1 MSDPH
6 SIAELVA
13 SIAARHGIGVEAPRI
28 TARPRAESDDERD
41 MARAAQLASTL
52 AALPESFAWARLGS
66 PDLAHHLGQQ
76 VHDALSTIAG
86 SGARMLTVIGAES
99 GAGKTASAIAVFR
112 QWVAEAQWPAGYVV
126 RASTLA
132 KARDE
137 AGFGRTSEEYQR
149 AERTR
154 VLVLDELGGEEDHER
169 TRALLAE
176 LVWHRFDH
184 RSQRMRTIVTTP
196 LDRVGLTSR
205 YGEGM
210 ARRLLEPR
218 DGDVARIALRRRA
231 K

>member
-6 SIAELVA
+6 SIAELVV
-13 SIAARHGIGVEAPRI
+13 SIAARHGVGVEVPRLP
-28 TARPRAESDDERD
+28 TRPRADPDDERD
-41 MARAAQLASTL
+41 LARTAQLASTL

-66 PDLAHHLGQQ
+66 PELVAHLGPA
-76 VHDALSTIAG
+76 HDALEAIAG
-86 SGARMLTVIGAES
+86 SGARILTVIGAES
-99 GAGKTASAIAVFR
+99 GAGKTASALAVFR
-112 QWVAEAQWPAGYVV
+112 AWVAEAEWPAGYVV
-126 RASTLA
+126 RASTIA

-137 AGFGRTSEEYQR
+137 AGFGKTSEEYRR

-154 VLVLDELGGEEDHER
+154 VLVIDELGGEEDHER

-176 LVWHRFDH
+176 LVWHRFDQ
-184 RSQRMRTIVTTP
+184 RSARMRTIVTTP
-196 LDRVGLTSR
+196 LGRVGLTSR

-218 DGDVARIALRRRA
+218 DGDVARLALRRRA

>member
-13 SIAARHGIGVEAPRI
+13 SIAARHGVGVEVPRLP
-28 TARPRAESDDERD
+28 TRPRADPDEERD
-41 MARAAQLASTL
+41 MARTAQLACTL
-52 AALPESFAWARLGS
+52 AALPESFAWARLHS
-66 PDLAHHLGQQ
+66 ADLVGHLGQQ
-76 VHDALSTIAG
+76 AHDTLAAIAT

-99 GAGKTASAIAVFR
+99 GAGKTASALAVFR
-112 QWVAEAQWPAGYVV
+112 EWVAAAEWPAGYFV
-126 RASTLA
+126 RASTVA
-132 KARDE
+132 KAKDE
-137 AGFGRTSEEYQR
+137 AGFGKTTEEYRR

-154 VLVLDELGGEEDHER
+154 VLVIDELGGEEDHER

-176 LVWHRFDH
+176 LVWHRFDQ
-184 RSQRMRTIVTTP
+184 RSPRMRTVITTP

-218 DGDVARIALRRRA
+218 DGDVARIALRRRP